1 MRPRTC
7 PGEPRPEG
15 QRSSLVG
22 VLVTAGVLAALELVL
37 VVWSAALVL
46 ARLARGDVTA
56 QLGPFA
62 SASEI
67 AVTRARFDLD
77 RSPGGQCIVWAS
89 RAVRIDCQACGAGR
103 WRLLSRYLPAGGLHR
118 GAGNRPR
125 ACTIGAMKPFSGVF
139 TPIITPFSADG
150 AIDEAGMRRNVARW
164 MATPMTGL
172 VVLGSNGEAPQIED
186 AEADWV
192 IDIVRS
198 AAPRD
203 RPLIAGTGR
212 ESTTA
217 TIAATRRA
225 AAAGVDAVLVRT
237 PSFFKAQMTTEVFVR
252 HYTEVADASPV
263 PVLLY
268 NVTMFTGVTLT
279 VDAVATLASH
289 PNIVGMKESGSDLGL
304 MAEYIARTPDDFT
317 VLAGSGATL
326 YHALCAGCDGAILAL
341 AALVPRDV
349 VGMAMLLDEG
359 RLDEGR
365 ALQRRLM
372 PLARSVG
379 ALHGV
384 PGLKAA
390 LELMGFAAGP
400 PRPPLRP
407 VSPKTIDLLRV
418 QLDALGVLEKV

>member
-1 MRPRTC
+1 
-7 PGEPRPEG
+7 
-15 QRSSLVG
+15 
-22 VLVTAGVLAALELVL
+22 
-37 VVWSAALVL
+37 
-46 ARLARGDVTA
+46 
-56 QLGPFA
+56 
-62 SASEI
+62 
-67 AVTRARFDLD
+67 
-77 RSPGGQCIVWAS
+77 
-89 RAVRIDCQACGAGR
+89 
-103 WRLLSRYLPAGGLHR
+103 
-118 GAGNRPR
+118 
-125 ACTIGAMKPFSGVF
+125 MKPFSGVF
-139 TPIITPFSADG
+139 TPIITPFRGDG
-150 AIDEAGMRRNVARW
+150 TIDEAGMRRNVARW
-164 MATPMTGL
+164 VATPLTGL

-198 AAPRD
+198 AVPRD

-237 PSFFKAQMTTEVFVR
+237 PSFFKSQMTTEVFVR
-252 HYTEVADASPV
+252 HYTAVADASPV

-289 PNIVGMKESGSDLGL
+289 PNIVGMKESGSDVGL

-317 VLAGSGATL
+317 VLAGSAATL
-326 YHALCAGCDGAILAL
+326 FHALCADCDGSILAL

-349 VGMAMLLDEG
+349 LGMEALLDEA
-359 RLDEGR
+359 RLDEAR

-379 ALHGV
+379 TLHGV

-407 VSPKTIDLLRV
+407 ASPPTIDLLRA
-418 QLDALGVLEKV
+418 QLDALGALEKVSSPQG

>member
-1 MRPRTC
+1 
-7 PGEPRPEG
+7 
-15 QRSSLVG
+15 
-22 VLVTAGVLAALELVL
+22 
-37 VVWSAALVL
+37 
-46 ARLARGDVTA
+46 
-56 QLGPFA
+56 
-62 SASEI
+62 
-67 AVTRARFDLD
+67 
-77 RSPGGQCIVWAS
+77 
-89 RAVRIDCQACGAGR
+89 
-103 WRLLSRYLPAGGLHR
+103 
-118 GAGNRPR
+118 
-125 ACTIGAMKPFSGVF
+125 MKPFSGIF
-139 TPIITPFSADG
+139 TPIVTPFRGDG
-150 AIDEAGMRRNVARW
+150 TIDEAGMRRNVARW
-164 MATPMTGL
+164 MATPLTGL

-198 AAPRD
+198 AVPRD

-237 PSFFKAQMTTEVFVR
+237 PSFFKSQMTTEVFVR
-252 HYTEVADASPV
+252 HYTAVADASPV

-289 PNIVGMKESGSDLGL
+289 PNIVGMKESGSDVGL

-317 VLAGSGATL
+317 VLAGSAATL
-326 YHALCAGCDGAILAL
+326 FHALCADCDGSILAL

-349 VGMAMLLDEG
+349 LGMEALLDEA
-359 RLDEGR
+359 RLDEAR

-379 ALHGV
+379 TLHGV

-407 VSPKTIDLLRV
+407 VSPQTIDLLRA
-418 QLDALGVLEKV
+418 QLDALGALEKVSSPQG